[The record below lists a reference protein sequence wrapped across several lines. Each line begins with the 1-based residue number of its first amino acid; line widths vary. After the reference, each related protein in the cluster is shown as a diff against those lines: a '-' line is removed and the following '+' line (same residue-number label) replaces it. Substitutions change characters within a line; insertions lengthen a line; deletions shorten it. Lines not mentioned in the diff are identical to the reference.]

1 MEGEGDNNNN
11 ARASWD
17 ELYENNTPAPPPPPP
32 LPAAQHP
39 LPASVALT
47 DNQFTP
53 SSTASH
59 SSPSEAHSNLDAPLP
74 LADHPVEAG
83 SQDDSSSEMDL
94 SEPSRPATPEPL
106 PAFATA
112 TSVATATSDAAATV
126 DLAEPNGAKRKL
138 SDAVQD
144 ADRNG
149 DTVTAEEQSKKRKL
163 SDPPKEVRLPPAVWQ
178 RIFMHCSPAS
188 LGRLLRVSKELNN
201 ILTAIKAA
209 PPSSLDK
216 SAARLVDSETI
227 WTSARKTF
235 FPQLPRPLARY
246 SELEMLQLLGGKT
259 CQSCG
264 RDPVPPPATSVF
276 TCGPGHTGVRV
287 LYPFGV
293 RSCGP
298 CIEPRL
304 LRDVQLL
311 SDSAMAPL
319 RLGLSFAY
327 RSPDY
332 HFAFESVRQL
342 PGGIPGHLRFSKMYF
357 SPDLEALR
365 AEEAEA
371 KSLGD
376 GAVDEWRKGLFTKG
390 KDMMADSARWEKWE
404 MQLRLGAN
412 LAQVLR
418 EYDPSSF
425 PHSQSFQD
433 MQGRQPGV
441 NGTTSPPA
449 TNGMHPLPQPVH
461 VFQNGY
467 GAPTQH
473 FQPAFYYPP
482 FTPAPVPQPHFRTV
496 KNQHEVEQARQAR
509 KAEIERR
516 CQELEPPVE
525 PNVLMHMETFQA
537 AMQITSPL
545 TDSAWEVLKPRILA
559 QREAAE
565 LAEHERASAL
575 AALQASVPM
584 PISEDIISRPARE
597 TYDREYQDAQM
608 PLRKKLAEYADDLIN
623 GQWKGGKMLDRDNIP
638 IFAVQVLLHVKKCYS
653 ADKESG
659 ALAELEPPPKQG
671 GTKHTTPSEPPF
683 LSLDNMKWVYEN
695 KVRPFTDN
703 QRKEHFVCAGCED
716 KPKLFAFEGLIQH
729 YGAKHTSEFSKG
741 NIIVHWET
749 AKWPDE
755 PPFQTNPALLI
766 KPDRRVSD
774 YRSQGRARNTPH
786 GQGHESLFNAPPATP
801 YANDQTSQG
810 PGYPPQQYGQAHA
823 VAQSNG
829 YLLPPK
835 SQLEPSHDDQV
846 NQLSSDV
853 REVWDALDG
862 VKNLLEC
869 VRIQTVIHHAVA
881 RFKTRFNHQPVL
893 DLLTDAMA
901 TNDHVRL
908 LKHVSGLACKSCI
921 SASASKDQ
929 STYWSRIRGWKLYNM
944 SSLITHFKLMHQPET
959 PFGQADWTTKMIEV
973 PEKATLKDLMLSP
986 GMDDEKLALIA
997 AAFPAVF
1004 PSPLPRIGLVTEVVA
1019 PKPVKGLLER
1029 LGKKSQKAQ
1038 PKKKGQK
1045 SANGSQGRD
1054 SSQEPLREAT
1064 EDEYDPLRPALVQ
1077 SQAPDPAQFDTDAR
1091 KPSVQAAPRSQ
1102 SQPSAAGTLNLAP
1115 ETLAALQSLT
1125 SMTPQHQPQ
1134 AVNDRASRSPSV
1146 GRAEPAPSSRS
1157 SVPTS
1162 VSVSAPAPVPASLA
1176 TPTGPPDIAAILA
1189 SLTGQSALTTPPVS
1203 ASASHRPSS
1212 SSRQQHSGSF
1222 GTVNQQPTPV
1232 YPSESRRPSSR
1243 YDGVPQQPPRH
1254 PEHVAPYD
1262 VGELQA
1268 ALSRNSR
1275 QYEQNQHQHQA
1286 YREPVRAAPA
1296 PPPAHSP
1303 PQYQYIYE
1311 DRHPYAQPAHTPVY
1325 REAPVQY
1332 IQVPEREYIPPGYQ
1346 YERPASKPIYVDQY
1360 GRPLIPIDSAPAP
1373 VQYAPNPY
1381 EQQQYA
1387 RVPEQHVYTTIAP
1400 PYHHQP
1406 VYDDRRPVY
1415 YEPVPYGASG
1425 GPPRYAAY
1433 DDGRAS
1439 VPRS

>member
-1 MEGEGDNNNN
+1 MEGDDGRGSSEGD
-11 ARASWD
+11 APSESWD
-17 ELYENNTPAPPPPPP
+17 ELYENNSPAPAASPP
-32 LPAAQHP
+32 LATAQQPP
-39 LPASVALT
+39 LGAVALT

-53 SSTASH
+53 SATASP
-59 SSPSEAHSNLDAPLP
+59 SPPSNPEADAPLSIG
-74 LADHPVEAG
+74 AQPVDAALD
-83 SQDDSSSEMDL
+83 DDSSSEMDL
-94 SEPSRPATPEPL
+94 SEPSRPATPEPP
-106 PAFATA
+106 PA
-112 TSVATATSDAAATV
+112 VATANSDGPAIV
-126 DLAEPNGAKRKL
+126 DIAVPNGAKRKL
-138 SDAVQD
+138 SDAVKD
-144 ADRNG
+144 ADRNA
-149 DTVTAEEQSKKRKL
+149 DTVTADDQSKKRKL
-163 SDPPKEVRLPPAVWQ
+163 SDPPREVPLPPAAWQ

-188 LGRLLRVSKELNN
+188 LCRLLRVSKELNH
-201 ILTAIKAA
+201 ILTGIKAT
-209 PPSSLDK
+209 PPSPLDK
-216 SAARLVDSETI
+216 SAARLVDSESI
-227 WTSARKTF
+227 WANARKTF

-259 CQSCG
+259 CQFCG
-264 RDPVPPPATSVF
+264 RDPVSPPATSVF
-276 TCGPGHTGVRV
+276 NCGPGHTG
-287 LYPFGV
+287 
-293 RSCGP
+293 
-298 CIEPRL
+298 
-304 LRDVQLL
+304 DVQLL
-311 SDSAMAPL
+311 SDPAMAPL

-342 PGGIPGHLRFSKMYF
+342 PGGIPGHLRFSKMYY
-357 SPDLEALR
+357 SPDLKALH
-365 AEEAEA
+365 AEEEEA

-425 PHSQSFQD
+425 PRSQSIQD

-441 NGTTSPPA
+441 NGTTSSVT

-467 GAPTQH
+467 GAPFPQY
-473 FQPAFYYPP
+473 QPAVFHHSP

-545 TDSAWEVLKPRILA
+545 TDSAWDVLKPRILA

-565 LAEHERASAL
+565 LAEHERASVL

-584 PISEDIISRPARE
+584 PIPEDIISRPARE

-608 PLRKKLAEYADDLIN
+608 PLRKRLGEYADDLIN

-638 IFAVQVLLHVKKCYS
+638 IFAVQVLLHVKKCYT

-659 ALAELEPPPKQG
+659 ALAELEPPPRQEG
-671 GTKHTTPSEPPF
+671 SNQPTPSESPF

-729 YGAKHTSEFSKG
+729 YGAKHTSDFSKG

-749 AKWPDE
+749 AKWPDR
-755 PPFQTNPALLI
+755 PPFQTNPSLFI

-774 YRSQGRARNTPH
+774 YRSQGRARNTPQ
-786 GQGHESLFNAPPATP
+786 GQGHDSPFNGAPAGSHATP
-801 YANDQTSQG
+801 YANGRHSQS
-810 PGYPPQQYGQAHA
+810 PGYPPPQYGQAHP
-823 VAQSNG
+823 VAQANG
-829 YLLPPK
+829 YFHEQSLPGKPQVE
-835 SQLEPSHDDQV
+835 SSHDDEM

-853 REVWDALDG
+853 REVWDALG
-862 VKNLLEC
+862 GIKNLLEC

-881 RFKTRFNHQPVL
+881 RFKSRFNHQPVL
-893 DLLTDAMA
+893 DLLTDALA
-901 TNDHVRL
+901 TSDSIRP

-921 SASASKDQ
+921 SVSPSKDQ
-929 STYWSRIRGWKLYNM
+929 TSYWGRIRGWKLYNM

-959 PFGQADWTTKMIEV
+959 PFGAADWTANMIEV
-973 PEKATLKDLMLSP
+973 PERATLKDLMLSP
-986 GMDDEKLALIA
+986 GMNDEKLALIA
-997 AAFPAVF
+997 AAFPAAF
-1004 PSPLPRIGLVTEVVA
+1004 PSPLPKIGLVTEEVVA

-1038 PKKKGQK
+1038 SKKKGQK
-1045 SANGSQGRD
+1045 PANGSQDRD
-1054 SSQEPLREAT
+1054 SSQEPLPEPT
-1064 EDEYDPLRPALVQ
+1064 EDEYDPLRPALIQ
-1077 SQAPDPAQFDTDAR
+1077 SQAPDPAQFDTDA
-1091 KPSVQAAPRSQ
+1091 P
-1102 SQPSAAGTLNLAP
+1102 
-1115 ETLAALQSLT
+1115 
-1125 SMTPQHQPQ
+1125 
-1134 AVNDRASRSPSV
+1134 
-1146 GRAEPAPSSRS
+1146 
-1157 SVPTS
+1157 
-1162 VSVSAPAPVPASLA
+1162 
-1176 TPTGPPDIAAILA
+1176 
-1189 SLTGQSALTTPPVS
+1189 
-1203 ASASHRPSS
+1203 
-1212 SSRQQHSGSF
+1212 
-1222 GTVNQQPTPV
+1222 
-1232 YPSESRRPSSR
+1232 RRPSSR
-1243 YDGVPQQPPRH
+1243 YDSVPQQPPRQ
-1254 PEHVAPYD
+1254 PEPVVQHD

-1275 QYEQNQHQHQA
+1275 HYEQNQHQHQA
-1286 YREPVRAAPA
+1286 YMESARAAPA
-1296 PPPAHSP
+1296 PALAHSP
-1303 PQYQYIYE
+1303 PQYQYVYE
-1311 DRHPYAQPAHTPVY
+1311 DRHAYAQPAHAPIY

-1360 GRPLIPIDSAPAP
+1360 GRPLIPIDAAPAP

-1381 EQQQYA
+1381 EQQQYT

-1400 PYHHQP
+1400 SSHHQP

-1415 YEPVPYGASG
+1415 YEPVPHGTSG
-1425 GPPRYAAY
+1425 IPPRYAAY